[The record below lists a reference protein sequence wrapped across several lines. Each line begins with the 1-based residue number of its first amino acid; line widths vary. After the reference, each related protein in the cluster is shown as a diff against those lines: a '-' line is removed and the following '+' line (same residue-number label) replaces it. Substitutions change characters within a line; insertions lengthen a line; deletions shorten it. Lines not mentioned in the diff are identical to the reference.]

1 MSVLEHKLLSLRLAS
16 TNGVVHLPLPTG
28 SYNVGFTDIATPPM
42 GDQNLSILLRLYYP
56 AVAASQDT
64 QRWPG
69 WFSHPNYAQGYLRY
83 KFPRLGYLQPLLG
96 SVFCWLTG
104 SPSVPVQER
113 LPPLCIPGNQWP
125 VVVMSHGLAACR
137 STYSFLCYSLASR
150 GYCVAAVEHGDGSA
164 CVRTLVDRPQAEHRF
179 LWQELVEAG
188 TPELTLRNRQVRQ
201 RAAELGLVLD
211 VLEKIDQGNFA
222 DTGAWTLDSSR
233 GQTGGMEWEKLTN
246 SLDLENVAAA
256 GHSLGGATT
265 VFTLATDKRFKS
277 GVALDSWMFPLR
289 EENSISSGI
298 ENLLFIN
305 CETFQTKK
313 NLEVMKRFEVE
324 LEDDSFPSS
333 NVLTILGASHHS
345 PTDIPTIFKGA
356 GWLSSY
362 LLPGGGGG
370 SQDSEALDPYTTLL
384 LNLELLDNWF
394 QKCSRNKSDKFSSTV
409 KLNEK
414 YLSIGIN
421 N

>member
-1 MSVLEHKLLSLRLAS
+1 MSVLEQKLCSSRLAS

-28 SYNVGFTDIATPPM
+28 NYSVGFTDIATPPM
-42 GDQNLSILLRLYYP
+42 GDQKLPLILRLYYP
-56 AVAASQDT
+56 AAAASQDT
-64 QRWPG
+64 ARWAP

-96 SVFCWLTG
+96 SVFAWITG

-113 LPPLCIPGNQWP
+113 LPPLLVAGNQWP

-164 CVRTLVDRPQAEHRF
+164 CVRTLVDQPDAEPRF
-179 LWQELVEAG
+179 LWQELVEPG
-188 TPELTLRNRQVRQ
+188 TPELSLRNKQVKQ
-201 RAAELGLVLD
+201 RAVEVGLALD
-211 VLEKIDQGNFA
+211 VLEKIEQGKFA
-222 DTGAWTLDSSR
+222 DTGAWTLDSSG
-233 GQTGGMEWEKLTN
+233 GQTGEMEWENLKN
-246 SLDLENVAAA
+246 SLDLDKVAVA
-256 GHSLGGATT
+256 GHSFGGATT
-265 VFTLATDKRFKS
+265 VLTLATDKRFKS

-289 EENSISSGI
+289 EENGISSGM

-324 LEDDSFPSS
+324 LENDSFPSS

-362 LLPGGGGG
+362 LLPGGGGSTDG
-370 SQDSEALDPYTTLL
+370 DGLDPYTTLL
-384 LNLELLDNWF
+384 LNLELLDSWF
-394 QKCSRNKSDKFSSTV
+394 QNCQKKKSSKFINTV
-409 KLNEK
+409 NLNQN
-414 YLSIGIN
+414 YLGIGIN